1 MPPAI
6 RPPPRG
12 LWTRSRMLWGGF
24 LQVLL
29 LATLL
34 LSSAT
39 LTQGNHEVSS
49 LLRRPMLS
57 EHNENEAQFTNALVT
72 GVQQFQQQ
80 RMASRSRRLA
90 TVNTT
95 VNEAVSKAN
104 AVGASVRKAI
114 KQMRGG
120 SDKFYHDLITAV
132 KILLCQHKVDAT
144 GSATNPKIRYVDAT
158 DPLAYKDEN
167 GTCIRITLT
176 AMSDDTMRTE
186 YTINKQCEVKPNCYW
201 GDIDPKVDTDRVP
214 VYAVDQSVQ
223 PADGAMTYSDAK
235 DKATKWAQGLLI
247 FVVPGIILAVLS
259 LLTMIFFLI
268 CRCCCNRC
276 GGRSPK
282 EGGYTCMQKFLPL
295 LFFLLFAIGVIAVA
309 GVSLLY
315 QKTVTTA
322 VSDTFDATSGT
333 LTNASAWI
341 VSIQTPL
348 EEIRDK
354 VVSSADSVSVQLANT
369 SFIDAGITGLTGA
382 LGDFEKGSAGRTL
395 PDGCTVASGNPYCV
409 ACDVCTTISVQVG
422 TAKKQIEDNAGTGV
436 QALMDAKATLNTKL
450 VDIKDTVRSNVD
462 TQVSNTDDFIVTIND
477 TRSQVDDAH
486 TQYTKQ
492 KSAQQAGVLVLFALA
507 LLVIALGFVGILF
520 GLTPLKFLANIIHIA
535 YMIGFIALILTF
547 LVSAIFLAISV
558 VLGDACEVTMIFTE
572 DWTVPL
578 GDTAKGVNACF
589 QNESLIDVLNLS
601 SSLEFARGGIKFPA
615 SIDTNS
621 LLDFSSLDAFAATIQ
636 ATDSSTF
643 NISATALNTALS
655 IINQY
660 TKQADGLCVIN
671 DGKYTEANILT
682 PWSANDGV
690 HTTDVGLTYIKDR
703 YTPFNNNCPATG
715 SANPY
720 KCQMANPC
728 AFSDFVGE
736 IYQQGSA
743 LEAIKVDSANFVVE
757 LKKNMTTVTDYTTMF
772 KTKTTDLN
780 NKVNA
785 IKNDLQSSLI
795 KYVDDFENAMY
806 CTFISD
812 GFFEIY
818 NALCG
823 DLMPAFTMISLMLF
837 LAGIFLLPVNIC
849 LIIALKRLK
858 ARGNGS
864 HVMDNELKF
873 K

>member
-1 MPPAI
+1 MPPAAVI
-6 RPPPRG
+6 RPPKG
-12 LWTRSRMLWGGF
+12 LWTHSRMLWGGF

-29 LATLL
+29 LTLL
-34 LSSAT
+34 LSTFA
-39 LTQGNHEVSS
+39 QGDHEVSS

-57 EHNENEAQFTNALVT
+57 EQIESDEAQFTSALVS
-72 GVQQFQQQ
+72 GVQQMQQHL
-80 RMASRSRRLA
+80 ASRRLESA
-90 TVNTT
+90 NSTM
-95 VNEAVSKAN
+95 NEAVSKAN
-104 AVGASVRKAI
+104 EVGASVRKAI

-120 SDKFYHDLITAV
+120 SDKFYHDLIAAA
-132 KILLCQHKVDAT
+132 KILLCQSKVDGT
-144 GSATNPKIRYVDAT
+144 GSYSNPKIRYVDAT

-167 GTCIRITLT
+167 GTCIRIALT
-176 AMSDDTMRTE
+176 PLSDDVMRTE
-186 YTINKQCEVKPNCYW
+186 YTVNQKCEVKPNCYW
-201 GDIDPKVDTDRVP
+201 GPIDVKVDTDRVP
-214 VYAVDQSVQ
+214 VYAIDQSTQ
-223 PADGAMTYSDAK
+223 PADGAMTHSDAK
-235 DKATKWAQGLLI
+235 DKATKWVQGLLV
-247 FVVPGIILAVLS
+247 FVVPGIILSILS

-295 LFFLLFAIGVIAVA
+295 LFFLLFSIGVIAVA

-322 VSDTFDATSGT
+322 ISDTFDSTSGT

-348 EEIRDK
+348 EKIRDK
-354 VVSSADSVSVQLANT
+354 VVSSADSVSVQLAGT
-369 SFIDAGITGLTGA
+369 GFIDEGITGLTGA
-382 LGDFEKGSAGRTL
+382 LGSFEKGSAGRTL
-395 PDGCTVASGNPYCV
+395 PEGCTVVAGSPYCV
-409 ACDVCTTISVQVG
+409 ACEVCTEISVQVG
-422 TAKKQIEDNAGTGV
+422 QAKKQIVDNAGTGV
-436 QALMDAKATLNTKL
+436 QALKDAKTTLNTKL
-450 VDIKDTVRSNVD
+450 VDIKETVRSNVD
-462 TQVSNTDDFIVTIND
+462 DQVDNTNGFIVTIND
-477 TRSQVDDAH
+477 TRSTVDDAH
-486 TQYTKQ
+486 DKYTEQ

-558 VLGDACEVTMIFTE
+558 LLGDACEVTMIFTE
-572 DWTVPL
+572 DWTVAL
-578 GDTAKGVNACF
+578 GDDAKGVNACF
-589 QNESLIDVLNLS
+589 QNESLIDVLDLS

-615 SIDTNS
+615 SIDTNT
-621 LLDFSSLDAFAATIQ
+621 LLNFSSLDAFAATIQ
-636 ATDSSTF
+636 ATGTNTF
-643 NISATALNTALS
+643 QIDTGVLTTALDAL
-655 IINQY
+655 NHY
-660 TKQADGLCVIN
+660 TKQSNGGCVLN

-682 PWSANDGV
+682 PWSANDNL

-703 YTPFNNNCPATG
+703 YKAYDTACPPT
-715 SANPY
+715 STNPY
-720 KCQMANPC
+720 ACKTANPC
-728 AFSDFVGE
+728 TFSDFVGE
-736 IYQQGSA
+736 VYQNGST
-743 LEAIKVDSANFVVE
+743 LVAIKVDSAKFVAE

-772 KTKTTDLN
+772 KTKTADLN

-785 IKNDLQSSLI
+785 IKDDLQTSLI
-795 KYVDDFENAMY
+795 KYVGEFEKAMY
-806 CTFISD
+806 CTFIMDS
-812 GFFEIY
+812 FFEIY

-837 LAGIFLLPVNIC
+837 LAGVFLLPVNIC

-864 HVMDNELKF
+864 HVMDSELKF

>member
-1 MPPAI
+1 MPPAAVI
-6 RPPPRG
+6 RPPKG

-29 LATLL
+29 LTLL
-34 LSSAT
+34 LSTFA
-39 LTQGNHEVSS
+39 QGDHEVSS

-57 EHNENEAQFTNALVT
+57 EQVESDEAQFTSALVS
-72 GVQQFQQQ
+72 GVQQMQQHL
-80 RMASRSRRLA
+80 ANRRLA
-90 TVNTT
+90 SENST

-104 AVGASVRKAI
+104 EVGASVRKAI

-120 SDKFYHDLITAV
+120 SDKFYRDLITAA
-132 KILLCQHKVDAT
+132 KIMLCQSKVDDT
-144 GSATNPKIRYVDAT
+144 GSSSNPKIRYVDAT
-158 DPLAYKDEN
+158 DSLAYKDEN

-186 YTINKQCEVKPNCYW
+186 YTVNQKCEVKPNCYW
-201 GDIDPKVDTDRVP
+201 GPIDVKVDTDRVP
-214 VYAVDQSVQ
+214 VYAIDQSAQ

-235 DKATKWAQGLLI
+235 SKVTKWGQGLLG
-247 FVVPGIILAVLS
+247 FVVPGIILSILS

-295 LFFLLFAIGVIAVA
+295 LFFLLFAIGVIVVA

-322 VSDTFDATSGT
+322 ISDTFNATSGT

-341 VSIQTPL
+341 VNIQTPL
-348 EEIRDK
+348 EKIRDK

-369 SFIDAGITGLTGA
+369 SFIDEGITGLTGA
-382 LGDFEKGSAGRTL
+382 LGAFEQGSAGRTL
-395 PDGCTVASGNPYCV
+395 PEGCTVVAGSPYCV
-409 ACDVCTTISVQVG
+409 ACDVCTTISLQVG
-422 TAKKQIEDNAGTGV
+422 NAKKQIEDNAGAGV
-436 QALMDAKATLNTKL
+436 QALKDAKTTLNTKL
-450 VDIKDTVRSNVD
+450 VDIKETVRSSVD
-462 TQVSNTDDFIVTIND
+462 TQVDNTNDFIVTIND
-477 TRSQVDDAH
+477 TRSTVDDAH
-486 TQYTKQ
+486 DKYTEQ

-507 LLVIALGFVGILF
+507 LLVIALGFVGVLF

-535 YMIGFIALILTF
+535 YMIGFIALFLTF

-558 VLGDACEVTMIFTE
+558 LLGDACEVTMIFTE

-578 GDTAKGVNACF
+578 GDAAEGVNACF
-589 QNESLIDVLNLS
+589 QNESLIDVLDLS
-601 SSLEFARGGIKFPA
+601 SSLDFARGGIKFPE
-615 SIDTNS
+615 SIDTNA
-621 LLDFSSLDAFAATIQ
+621 LLNFSSLDTFAAKIQ
-636 ATDSSTF
+636 TTDTSTF
-643 NISATALNTALS
+643 SIDATALATAISAL
-655 IINQY
+655 NKY
-660 TKQADGLCVIN
+660 TNQADGTCVLT
-671 DGKYTEANILT
+671 DGRYTEANILT
-682 PWSANDGV
+682 PWSANGNV
-690 HTTDVGLTYIKDR
+690 HTSDVGLEYIKDR
-703 YTPFNNNCPATG
+703 YKTFNSLCPATG
-715 SANPY
+715 PTNPY
-720 KCQMANPC
+720 QCETANPC
-728 AFSDFVGE
+728 TFSEFVGE
-736 IYQQGSA
+736 VYQKGST
-743 LEAIKVDSANFVVE
+743 LVAIKVDAAKFVVE

-772 KTKTTDLN
+772 KTNTEDLN
-780 NKVNA
+780 DKVDV
-785 IKNDLQSSLI
+785 IKDDLQSSLI
-795 KYVDDFENAMY
+795 KYVGDFEKAMY
-806 CTFISD
+806 CTFIMD

-837 LAGIFLLPVNIC
+837 LAGVFLLPVNIC